1 MYRYTYEIPN
11 ISTTDPIVN
20 KHSSLVHVDIKH
32 FKVEHPQGI

>member
-20 KHSSLVHVDIKH
+20 KHSSLVDIKH